1 MTTEIIGRIAG
12 ANLEKKQIV
21 LSDKDGILKMY
32 SYPEVLDV
40 VAQKQKQGWY
50 VKLTLDDAQLIKK
63 IEYAAKPEWAGSPST
78 KSNFKPRNERLIVLQ
93 SMCKLGAEVFAI
105 TTTPNQMDFD
115 TAMDLI
121 IDRAI
126 HDTETLM
133 KAGGSS

>member
-32 SYPEVLDV
+32 SYPDVLDV

-63 IEYAAKPEWAGSPST
+63 IEYAAKPEWAGPSST
-78 KSNFKPRNERLIVLQ
+78 KSNFKPRNERLIVVQVLIKAYTDLYNY
-93 SMCKLGAEVFAI
+93 SVAPGEI
-105 TTTPNQMDFD
+105 DFND
-115 TAMDLI
+115 AREYILKAVEQD
-121 IDRAI
+121 IDRVI
-126 HDTETLM
+126 
-133 KAGGSS
+133 KIGGSS